1 MLLLLL
7 ALLGVGVLG
16 GGGVLVVSPSGRLM
30 GIPLSMLTGS
40 PFRDFL
46 APGIILFG
54 VLGLALCLLIPTL
67 LKKTGSRFAK
77 WPNLL
82 SDMRWAWT
90 GSTYIAFALIS
101 WIQLEMVFLYAV
113 SWLHTVC
120 LLLALLIL
128 LVALLPQVRRV
139 YQQ

>member
-1 MLLLLL
+1 
-7 ALLGVGVLG
+7 
-16 GGGVLVVSPSGRLM
+16 M
-30 GIPLSMLTGS
+30 GMPLSMLTGS

>member
-1 MLLLLL
+1 
-7 ALLGVGVLG
+7 
-16 GGGVLVVSPSGRLM
+16 
-30 GIPLSMLTGS
+30 MLTGS

-90 GSTYIAFALIS
+90 GSTYIVFALIS
-101 WIQLEMVFLYAV
+101 WIQLEMVFLNAV
-113 SWLHTVC
+113 SWLHTLYIVWA
-120 LLLALLIL
+120 LAIL
-128 LVALLPQVRRV
+128 FVALLPSVRRFYKKPGLRAAV
-139 YQQ
+139 PASKRLLHTAVRHP